1 LTFDLTSGFWQ
12 QSLQEKSR
20 QDTAFSVPG
29 KGARYQWRV
38 TPMGLQGLPASFA
51 RLMDFVMT
59 GVKGIITYI
68 DDILVHSHDHEQH
81 LKTMEEVL
89 WRLRKYGLKL
99 NVDKTIIEAKTMQY
113 LGYTLSCQGVTLS
126 KD

>member
-1 LTFDLTSGFWQ
+1 LDEVGKSRSLIFSTFDLTSSFWQ

-20 QDTAFSVPG
+20 QYTAFSLPG

-38 TPMGLQGLPASFA
+38 MLMGLQGSPALFA
-51 RLMDFVMT
+51 RLMYFVMT

-68 DDILVHSHDHEQH
+68 DDILVHLGDHEQH

-89 WRLRKYGLKL
+89 WRPQ
-99 NVDKTIIEAKTMQY
+99 A
-113 LGYTLSCQGVTLS
+113 
-126 KD
+126 